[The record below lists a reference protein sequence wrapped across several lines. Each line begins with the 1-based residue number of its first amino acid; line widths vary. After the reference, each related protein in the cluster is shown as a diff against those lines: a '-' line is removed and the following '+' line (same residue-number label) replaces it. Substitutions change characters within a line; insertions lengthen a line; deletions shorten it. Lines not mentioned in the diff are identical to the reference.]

1 MNAAVLVF
9 PGSNCDRDI
18 AVALTRVTGRKPA
31 MVWHQ
36 ESALPAG
43 VDLVVLPGGFSFGDY
58 LRCGAISAQS
68 PIIEAVRAH
77 IARGGRA
84 LGVCNGFQILCE
96 TGLLPGAL
104 LRNAGLK
111 FICQETPL
119 AVTNANTP
127 FTSAFGERRETVI
140 PIAHADGRF
149 TADEAA
155 LDRLEG
161 EGRVVFRYQGAAPNG
176 AMRDIAGI
184 INETGTVMGMMPH
197 PERACDP
204 DLGRMGGWAVFQ
216 SLMDA
221 A

>member
-1 MNAAVLVF
+1 MKAAVLVF

-31 MVWHQ
+31 MVWHR
-36 ESALPAG
+36 ETTLPEG
-43 VDLVVLPGGFSFGDY
+43 LDLVALPGGFSFGDY
-58 LRCGAISAQS
+58 LRCGAVSARS

-77 IARGGRA
+77 AARGGRV

-96 TGLLPGAL
+96 AGVLPGAL
-104 LRNAGLK
+104 MRNAGLK

-119 AVTNANTP
+119 EVANANTR
-127 FTSAFGERRETVI
+127 FTAAFGETRETLI
-140 PIAHADGRF
+140 PIAHADGRY
-149 TADEAA
+149 TADDAT

-161 EGRVVFRYQGAAPNG
+161 EGRVVFRYKGDAPNG
-176 AMRDIAGI
+176 AMRGIAGI
-184 INETGTVMGMMPH
+184 VNEAGTVMGMMPH

-216 SLMDA
+216 SLMEA